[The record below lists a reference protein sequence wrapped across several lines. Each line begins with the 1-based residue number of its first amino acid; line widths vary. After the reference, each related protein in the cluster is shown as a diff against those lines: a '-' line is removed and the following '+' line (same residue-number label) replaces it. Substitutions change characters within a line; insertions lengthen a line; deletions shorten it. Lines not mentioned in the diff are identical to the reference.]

1 MGFLPIIL
9 IVVYLLNNKG
19 GLKDFLGG
27 IDLESLSPI
36 LSLLGADNKAIEL
49 LSSPEIKQILS
60 GNADIKTLLP
70 LITSFIGSMGKS
82 GNADTPTSSS
92 ENSFTAE
99 YLNPIKDLASNEI
112 LSSLGNYF
120 NS

>member
-1 MGFLPIIL
+1 MGFLPIVL

-27 IDLESLSPI
+27 IDFESLSPI
-36 LSLLGADNKAIEL
+36 LSLFGADNKTIEL

-60 GNADIKTLLP
+60 GNADIKTLIP
-70 LITSFIGSMGKS
+70 LISTFISSMNKVGESFDLKS
-82 GNADTPTSSS
+82 Q
-92 ENSFTAE
+92 ENQYTAE
-99 YLNPIKDLASNEI
+99 YLNPIKDVASDEI